1 MVPVIAPWQ
10 QLLKAHYRSQR
21 HRAGVGYNRLG
32 PEPESGFESESV
44 QAAARQGL
52 SEGGWLA

>member
-1 MVPVIAPWQ
+1 
-10 QLLKAHYRSQR
+10 
-21 HRAGVGYNRLG
+21 VGYNRLG